1 MNMSL
6 CKVHL
11 GMFQCCLHGPQLV
24 PSGLRA
30 PGAPAWACPG
40 PWCPAPRNRYYRSAG
55 VGVLP
60 PPTLSRALKNA
71 CQDQPVCANENELRA
86 FLPAL
91 SFQCRCRTPQVCA
104 GAGHPDL
111 RPMRLRR
118 VPQGKHEVR
127 TSALITGTSSVA
139 ETPSVQMTLAALKEQ
154 GSGRRPCSCAGR
166 SVRPLGVLLSA
177 EPLILALAPVSSFG
191 ELFLCTIWRA

>member
-1 MNMSL
+1 MAPNW
-6 CKVHL
+6 CPVA
-11 GMFQCCLHGPQLV
+11 FERQAPQ
-24 PSGLRA
+24 PGRA
-30 PGAPAWACPG
+30 PGHGALPLATGITGRPG
-40 PWCPAPRNRYYRSAG
+40 A
-55 VGVLP
+55 GVLP

-104 GAGHPDL
+104 GAGHPGL